1 MFKPEKELIMLC
13 HCACLDA
20 DWVRRYGRKALKAK
34 YARRIKGETTSMRNK
49 IIDDKG
55 ECEICGMSYKPI
67 LQIHHILP
75 VSNWGNNDSDNV
87 ICVCPNCHKTLHHIY
102 HSLEKSD
109 DEAFQAYKGI
119 PHDIKER
126 IWSVTGIYAKKNDE
140 VYEYVNSYDDSDYV
154 ETEHITA

>member
-1 MFKPEKELIMLC
+1 MYRPEKELIMLC
-13 HCACLDA
+13 HCIFLDA
-20 DWVRRYGRKALKAK
+20 DWVRRYGGKALRTK
-34 YARRIKGETTSMRNK
+34 YARRIKSEATSMRNK

-87 ICVCPNCHKTLHHIY
+87 ICVCHNCHKTLHHIY
-102 HSLEKSD
+102 HSLKKSD
-109 DEAFQAYKGI
+109 DEALQAYIGI
-119 PHDIKER
+119 PYDIKGR
-126 IWSVTGIYAKKNDE
+126 IWSVVETYAKKNDE

-154 ETEHITA
+154 ETDHITA